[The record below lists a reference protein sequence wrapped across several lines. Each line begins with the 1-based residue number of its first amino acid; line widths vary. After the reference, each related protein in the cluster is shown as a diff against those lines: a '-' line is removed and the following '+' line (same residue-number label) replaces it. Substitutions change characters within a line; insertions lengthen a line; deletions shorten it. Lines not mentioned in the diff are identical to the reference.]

1 MGIAIK
7 LTPPRLNSPLITGP
21 NPITFHNKQ
30 YTWNKYAVP
39 QFQMD
44 AFKTCKDVN
53 TG

>member
-1 MGIAIK
+1 MRIAIQ
-7 LTPPRLNSPLITGP
+7 LTPPRPSSPLITAP

-30 YTWNKYAVP
+30 YTLNKYAVP

-53 TG
+53 TE